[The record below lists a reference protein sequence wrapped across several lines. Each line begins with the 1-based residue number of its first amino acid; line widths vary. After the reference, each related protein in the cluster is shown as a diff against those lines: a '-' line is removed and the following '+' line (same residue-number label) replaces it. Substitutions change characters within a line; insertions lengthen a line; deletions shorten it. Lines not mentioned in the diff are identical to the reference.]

1 LLMSYSY
8 RTLVDAL
15 SSAGIDDA
23 AEEAMLILE
32 RFCGVGRSA
41 VYCDRDR
48 VYASPALDAAVAK
61 RLERYPLQYIL
72 GTWDF
77 FALSFEVSPDCL
89 IPRPDTEILV
99 EQAIRRIPPH
109 ARAVDLCTG
118 SGCIAVSVLKN
129 RPDVTVTAL
138 ELYSNT
144 LRLAT
149 RNAERNGVSNRF
161 TPLQADLLSDG
172 IEKLAENAPYDAILS
187 NPPYIPTE
195 TVRGLSPEV
204 GHEPAAALD
213 GGADGL
219 VFYRAI
225 LEHYAPM
232 VRPGSVIILEIGYD
246 QGDAL
251 RRLAERYIPR
261 ATFETIELIRDLGGR
276 DRVVILRLP
285 V

>member
-1 LLMSYSY
+1 MLMPYSY
-8 RTLVDAL
+8 RTLADAL
-15 SSAGIDDA
+15 SSAGIEDA
-23 AEEAMLILE
+23 AEEAVLLLE
-32 RFCGVGRSA
+32 RFCGIGRA
-41 VYCDRDR
+41 TVYCDRDR
-48 VYASPALDAAVAK
+48 VYASPELDVAVAK
-61 RLERYPLQYIL
+61 RLDRYPLQYIL

-77 FALSFEVSPDCL
+77 YGLSFEVSPDCL

-99 EQAIRRIPPH
+99 EQAIRRIPPN

-129 RPDVTVTAL
+129 CPDVTVTAL
-138 ELYSNT
+138 ELYPDT
-144 LRLAT
+144 LKLAT
-149 RNAERNGVSNRF
+149 RNAEKNGVSNRF
-161 TPLQADLLSDG
+161 APMQADLLSDG

-225 LEHYAPM
+225 LENYAPL
-232 VRPGSVIILEIGYD
+232 VCPGGMIILEIGYD

-251 RRLAERYIPR
+251 RRLAERYTPR
-261 ATFETIELIRDLGGR
+261 ATFELIRDLGGR
-276 DRVVILRLP
+276 DRVVVLRIPL
-285 V
+285 